1 MNSKLRKTN
10 KWKIVF
16 FVCFCLMS
24 FVTILFAPLDKAVA
38 FSVID
43 DGMYYYRIAQNFC
56 TSGKV
61 TFDGITITNG
71 FHPLWFLIILP
82 IYFFNS
88 NPWIA
93 LRIAFW
99 IIFVILIL
107 AFHEFLKVGKLMK
120 LSIGGMI
127 IALLIVFLNIRS
139 FTVLFSLIEAP
150 LVLFMYLIYI
160 NYVLKVGE
168 KRFTNSKYAFHTG
181 LILGICFLA
190 RVDSIFLTL
199 SYGIFL
205 IIWFLRL
212 KIKFSIFFR
221 NLLTSAAGFMLLS
234 VPYLIINYAY
244 FGKIIPVSGSR
255 KIQLLSEWR
264 WLYNPILD
272 IYKRIV
278 PRISFIL
285 GVPDRYNWIFL
296 LLICVTMLFLLF
308 LFITG
313 NRWKRIVV
321 TLKPIREFVLFSI
334 IHFLFIYFLMP
345 SEVFVSA
352 WYYISELLIVSLLI
366 AIIIPQKRKISNTLG
381 FVMLLIL
388 FAQILFY
395 PTFVRNKKMTW
406 AKIEIAEY
414 VRNNL
419 PKNARLAMA
428 DAGITSYYSQRD
440 FVATRGLVGDYETV
454 ELIKNQQFKL
464 LMDKYK
470 VDYLIIGVPI
480 NINFGFRQNEVYVTK
495 NRTKFGDFS
504 QGVKELILYK
514 GTPDELS
521 KIYFYILN
529 DIRI

>member
-244 FGKIIPVSGSR
+244 FG
-255 KIQLLSEWR
+255 
-264 WLYNPILD
+264 
-272 IYKRIV
+272 
-278 PRISFIL
+278 
-285 GVPDRYNWIFL
+285 
-296 LLICVTMLFLLF
+296 
-308 LFITG
+308 
-313 NRWKRIVV
+313 
-321 TLKPIREFVLFSI
+321 
-334 IHFLFIYFLMP
+334 
-345 SEVFVSA
+345 
-352 WYYISELLIVSLLI
+352 
-366 AIIIPQKRKISNTLG
+366 
-381 FVMLLIL
+381 
-388 FAQILFY
+388 
-395 PTFVRNKKMTW
+395 
-406 AKIEIAEY
+406 
-414 VRNNL
+414 
-419 PKNARLAMA
+419 
-428 DAGITSYYSQRD
+428 
-440 FVATRGLVGDYETV
+440 
-454 ELIKNQQFKL
+454 
-464 LMDKYK
+464 
-470 VDYLIIGVPI
+470 
-480 NINFGFRQNEVYVTK
+480 NFG
-495 NRTKFGDFS
+495 
-504 QGVKELILYK
+504 L
-514 GTPDELS
+514 
-521 KIYFYILN
+521 
-529 DIRI
+529 